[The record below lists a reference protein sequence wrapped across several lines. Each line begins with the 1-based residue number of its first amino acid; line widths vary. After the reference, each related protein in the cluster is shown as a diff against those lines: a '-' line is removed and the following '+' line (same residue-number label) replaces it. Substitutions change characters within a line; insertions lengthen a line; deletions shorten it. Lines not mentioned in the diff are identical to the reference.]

1 MDNRNES
8 RDLPQAF
15 LTRLHRLEEAYLMS
29 DNPIR
34 QSGFSGGDER
44 WRREREP
51 ILEALREP
59 GGDFLD
65 VCCANGYLLEC
76 LVKWAHDRGL
86 DVVPFGIDQGS
97 RLIEVARKRVPH
109 FAGHFRVAN
118 AWDWKPPRRYRYVYA
133 LWDCVPEEYLP
144 EFIHRLIDRYVQ
156 KGGRLILGAYGSL
169 SRQQQPF
176 DLEKS
181 LRSAGYRLS
190 GTAWA
195 GIPEVARFAWLDR
208 SASD

>member
-1 MDNRNES
+1 
-8 RDLPQAF
+8 
-15 LTRLHRLEEAYLMS
+15 MS

-133 LWDCVPEEYLP
+133 FV
-144 EFIHRLIDRYVQ
+144 
-156 KGGRLILGAYGSL
+156 G
-169 SRQQQPF
+169 
-176 DLEKS
+176 
-181 LRSAGYRLS
+181 LRSRRIS
-190 GTAWA
+190 PR
-195 GIPEVARFAWLDR
+195 IHSPLDR
-208 SASD
+208 SLCTKGWSLDSGRLRQPLASTATLRLGEVPAVRWVSVERHCLGRNSRSCAFCLARSQRLRLMKRFT